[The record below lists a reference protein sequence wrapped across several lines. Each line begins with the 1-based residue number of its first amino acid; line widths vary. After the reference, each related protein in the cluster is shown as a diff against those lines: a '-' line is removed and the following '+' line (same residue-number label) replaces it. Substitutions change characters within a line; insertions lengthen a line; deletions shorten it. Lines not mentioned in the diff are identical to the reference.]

1 MKKSTWILIGIIVG
15 FIFGGLMYRHYA
27 QDIDSRGATRLMR
40 ALEDNDSSKVERL
53 LKEGN
58 VDVRDK
64 SGQTALFYAA
74 HHTTDPHIIYKLIL
88 AGADPLAVDKHNN
101 TPLMI
106 AAQYNPNVRV
116 IRALAKLGNSKKE
129 QFNRDRSLVFAS
141 RHNTG
146 EVIKALLI
154 AKASPAAIDP
164 AQPAWAYLD
173 ENPQLNEREK
183 MDLRQV
189 MLLLEILEAR
199 EKFIPITKK
208 EVRAA
213 EPLTPK
219 VKQMALP
226 VPAPAAKKES
236 ASASSSASVST
247 ALQTKQPDKKGTVP
261 QEKQMSKEETKL

>member
-1 MKKSTWILIGIIVG
+1 MIGIIVG
-15 FIFGGLMYRHYA
+15 FVCGGLMYRHYA

-53 LKEGN
+53 LEEEDVN
-58 VDVRDK
+58 VRDK

-74 HHTTDPHIIYKLIL
+74 HHTTDPHVVYKLIL
-88 AGADPLAVDKHNN
+88 AGADPLTVDKHNN

-116 IRALAKLGNSKKE
+116 IRALAKLGNGKKE
-129 QFNRDRSLVFAS
+129 QFNKNRSLVLAS

-146 EVIKALLI
+146 EIIKALLM
-154 AKASPAAIDP
+154 AKASPAAIDS
-164 AQPAWAYLD
+164 AQPAWVYLD

-208 EVRAA
+208 EVRSA
-213 EPLTPK
+213 ESLTTK
-219 VKQMALP
+219 VKQMA
-226 VPAPAAKKES
+226 APALAPAKVSTAKKES
-236 ASASSSASVST
+236 ASAAASSVASVST

-261 QEKQMSKEETKL
+261 QEKQMSQEEPKP

>member
-1 MKKSTWILIGIIVG
+1 MIVITVG
-15 FIFGGLMYRHYA
+15 FVCGGLMYRHYA

-53 LKEGN
+53 LEEEDVN
-58 VDVRDK
+58 VRDK

-74 HHTTDPHIIYKLIL
+74 HHTTDPHVVYKLIL
-88 AGADPLAVDKHNN
+88 AGADPLTVDKHNN

-106 AAQYNPNVRV
+106 AAKYNPNVRV
-116 IRALAKLGNSKKE
+116 IRALAKLGNGQKE
-129 QFNRDRSLVFAS
+129 QFNKNRSLVLAS

-146 EVIKALLI
+146 EIIKALLM
-154 AKASPAAIDP
+154 AKASPAAIDS

-208 EVRAA
+208 EVRSA
-213 EPLTPK
+213 ESLTPK
-219 VKQMALP
+219 VKQMA
-226 VPAPAAKKES
+226 APALAPAKVSTAKKES
-236 ASASSSASVST
+236 ASAAASSVASVST

-261 QEKQMSKEETKL
+261 QEKQMSQEEPKP